1 MLIRYWI
8 ILVFISFGII
18 VGKYQVF
25 PYDELRYMNNMIV
38 NLKNQL
44 LYYPIPWHPQKMN
57 ANDYFRH
64 IYKTIDFRKNV
75 NCVENINGSFNLKD
89 ETPDYTFFIAGHTYS
104 KDLGLNEPFYSD
116 VLNSKE
122 NFSFGILAGDVV
134 RENTENSWS
143 FLKKQIG
150 DLDYKI
156 YISPGNHDITSEF
169 GDVGKEFIENKYGK
183 TYYKFIKNKDLYI
196 ILNSNISR
204 SNILDEQLDFFK
216 KTLNENYK
224 TVKNIFIISHHL
236 IYLDKNRAPFSEVVP
251 NGDIP
256 GSKVPNIDLQAK
268 FWSTLYPLLENLNNN
283 IFIISGD
290 TGNFS
295 GKELFCHKS
304 RNITFLATGMPGALG
319 PGVGRSMHYL
329 IIESINQIIKIRV
342 RGI

>member
-8 ILVFISFGII
+8 ILILIFFGMM

-25 PYDELRYMNNMIV
+25 PYDELRYMNNIII
-38 NLKNQL
+38 NLKNHL
-44 LYYPIPWHPQKMN
+44 IHIPMIWHPQKLS
-57 ANDYFRH
+57 AYDYFQH
-64 IYKTIDFRKNV
+64 KNKTIDFRKNV
-75 NCVENINGSFNLKD
+75 NCVENINSSFNGKD

-104 KDLGLNEPFYSD
+104 KNLGLNKPFYLD

-122 NFSFGILAGDVV
+122 KFSFGILAGDVV

-150 DLDYKI
+150 NLDYKI
-156 YISPGNHDITSEF
+156 YISPGNHDLNTRF
-169 GDVGKEFIENKYGK
+169 GDVGKEFIESKYGK
-183 TYYKFIKNKDLYI
+183 TYYKFIKNKDLFI
-196 ILNSNISR
+196 ILDSNISR

-256 GSKVPNIDLQAK
+256 DTN
-268 FWSTLYPLLENLNNN
+268 FWQTLYPLLENFNNN

-290 TGNFS
+290 TGNYS

-304 RNITFLATGMPGALG
+304 RNITFLATGMPGALS

-329 IIESINQIIKIRV
+329 IIESINQIIKMRV
-342 RGI
+342 KEI